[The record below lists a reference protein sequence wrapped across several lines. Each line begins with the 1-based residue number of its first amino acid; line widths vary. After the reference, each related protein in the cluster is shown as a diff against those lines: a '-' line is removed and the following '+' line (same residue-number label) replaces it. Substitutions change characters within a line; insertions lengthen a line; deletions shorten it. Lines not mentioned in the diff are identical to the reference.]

1 MLRIGSRIKPHVASK
16 IARGHGAQRL
26 QSTHSGGGGGSKVL
40 IATAG
45 ATSLVAGVVGYAAWS
60 NDNRKSIEN
69 TIPGSGYV
77 LGAILGP
84 VMEPLQPKPVTK
96 DVGLMKKKLDREK
109 KKKKDEE
116 AAPAVTEGE
125 AAKSESPAV
134 VVEVS
139 TEPVKDDEVIL
150 EQVSSETVPESKV
163 ELEPTAPAVPSEA
176 EIAGISSETAGAETP
191 GTELIITTPGQPEKA
206 PEPSE
211 EAPAVPDLET
221 RLASG
226 EIEQDVENATL
237 TTVLEDLASAAQKQL
252 TAALASA
259 EDAAVVIRQHA
270 EKAYLAIDAGQDKEV
285 LFAAVAELSEKK
297 AEVVKA
303 AQEKIS
309 QAEEAVEKLKEQI
322 AQGLSS
328 GLTRDNKSLITA
340 EESLAEIKYAVEN
353 IKTIISQ
360 SERDS
365 KVVSDYRNLVES
377 GREQFEA
384 EVRSLLPEVKLG
396 ETSDKLTRDELNL
409 LIAHAHRKVLQ
420 LQNQLARL
428 QTLEHDR
435 FKEALNKQ
443 RDDDAGLLEAK
454 VNASLEKQKQ
464 QLEVEYK
471 RKVAQLREELESEL
485 RAQLKRQAAAHSDH
499 LADVLT
505 VQEKE
510 LESKWSELLQD
521 KVQSEKDKYLSSVAV
536 MQGQLDGL
544 KNALTARAD
553 VDKAAY
559 SARELWLACE
569 SLRSA
574 LRLGKEGA
582 KSWEEQLKPLDEHI
596 TAIKTAGGENSYLSA
611 VIGAVSEE
619 ARTRGVYTEDAL
631 RERFIKV
638 DRICKRVSM
647 IGDNGGSLI
656 KYMLSYVQSFLILN
670 AFEYLPGSEVRD
682 EEVPVDSLSVYDI
695 LARARYCLD
704 KDDLLQSVR
713 YMNLLRGEARNVAS
727 SWIKEARLTLETRQA
742 ADALLAHAA
751 ATAVKAL

>member
-1 MLRIGSRIKPHVASK
+1 MLRISSRIKPHVASK

-45 ATSLVAGVVGYAAWS
+45 ATSLVAGVVGYAAWN
-60 NDNRKSIEN
+60 NDNRKSIES

-84 VMEPLQPKPVTK
+84 VLEPLPPKPVTK
-96 DVGLMKKKLDREK
+96 DVGLVKKKLDREK
-109 KKKKDEE
+109 KKKKEE
-116 AAPAVTEGE
+116 EVAPAVTEGE

-134 VVEVS
+134 VEVS
-139 TEPVKDDEVIL
+139 T
-150 EQVSSETVPESKV
+150 
-163 ELEPTAPAVPSEA
+163 
-176 EIAGISSETAGAETP
+176 GISSDIAGAETP

-206 PEPSE
+206 PEPSK

-237 TTVLEDLASAAQKQL
+237 TTALEDLASVAQKQL

-259 EDAAVVIRQHA
+259 EDAALVIRQHA
-270 EKAYLAIDAGQDKEV
+270 EKAYLAIDAGQDKEI

-340 EESLAEIKYAVEN
+340 EESLAELKYAVEN
-353 IKTIISQ
+353 IKTIVSQ

-428 QTLEHDR
+428 QAESETLEHDR

-510 LESKWSELLQD
+510 LETKWSELLQD

-596 TAIKTAGGENSYLSA
+596 AAIKTAGGENSYLSA

-619 ARTRGVYTEDAL
+619 ARTRGVYTEEAL

-670 AFEYLPGSEVRD
+670 AFEYLPGNEIRD

>member
-1 MLRIGSRIKPHVASK
+1 MLRISSRIKPHVASK

-45 ATSLVAGVVGYAAWS
+45 ATSLVAGVVGYAAWN
-60 NDNRKSIEN
+60 NDNRKSIES

-84 VMEPLQPKPVTK
+84 VLEPLPPKPVTK
-96 DVGLMKKKLDREK
+96 DVGLVKKKLDREK
-109 KKKKDEE
+109 KKKKEE
-116 AAPAVTEGE
+116 EVAPAVTEGE

-134 VVEVS
+134 VEVS
-139 TEPVKDDEVIL
+139 T
-150 EQVSSETVPESKV
+150 
-163 ELEPTAPAVPSEA
+163 
-176 EIAGISSETAGAETP
+176 GISSDIAGAETP

-206 PEPSE
+206 PEPSK

-237 TTVLEDLASAAQKQL
+237 TTALEDLASVAQKQL

-259 EDAAVVIRQHA
+259 EDAALVIRQHA
-270 EKAYLAIDAGQDKEV
+270 EKAYLAIDAGQDKEI

-340 EESLAEIKYAVEN
+340 EESLAELKYAVEN
-353 IKTIISQ
+353 IKTIVSQ

-510 LESKWSELLQD
+510 LETKWSELLQD

-596 TAIKTAGGENSYLSA
+596 AAIKTAGGENSYLSA

-619 ARTRGVYTEDAL
+619 ARTRGVYTEEAL

-670 AFEYLPGSEVRD
+670 AFEYLPGNEIRD

>member
-1 MLRIGSRIKPHVASK
+1 MLRISSRIKPHVASK

-45 ATSLVAGVVGYAAWS
+45 ATSLVAGVVGYAAWN
-60 NDNRKSIEN
+60 NDNRKSIES

-84 VMEPLQPKPVTK
+84 VLEPLPPKPVTK
-96 DVGLMKKKLDREK
+96 DVGLVKKKLDREK
-109 KKKKDEE
+109 KKKKEE
-116 AAPAVTEGE
+116 EVAPAVTEGE

-134 VVEVS
+134 VEVS
-139 TEPVKDDEVIL
+139 TEPVKDDEVVL

-176 EIAGISSETAGAETP
+176 EIAGISSDIAGAETP

-206 PEPSE
+206 PEPSK

-237 TTVLEDLASAAQKQL
+237 TTALEDLASVAQKQL

-259 EDAAVVIRQHA
+259 EDAALVIRQHA
-270 EKAYLAIDAGQDKEV
+270 EKAYLAIDAGQDKEI

-340 EESLAEIKYAVEN
+340 EESLAELKYAVEN
-353 IKTIISQ
+353 IKTIVSQ

-510 LESKWSELLQD
+510 LETKWSELLQD

-596 TAIKTAGGENSYLSA
+596 AAIKTAGGENSYLSA

-619 ARTRGVYTEDAL
+619 ARTRGVYTEEAL

-670 AFEYLPGSEVRD
+670 AFEYLPGNEIRD

>member
-1 MLRIGSRIKPHVASK
+1 MLRISSRIKPHVASK

-45 ATSLVAGVVGYAAWS
+45 ATSLVAGVVGYAAWN
-60 NDNRKSIEN
+60 NDNRKSIES

-84 VMEPLQPKPVTK
+84 VLEPLPPKPVTK
-96 DVGLMKKKLDREK
+96 DVGLVKKKLDREK
-109 KKKKDEE
+109 KKKKEE
-116 AAPAVTEGE
+116 EVAPAVTEGE

-134 VVEVS
+134 VEVS
-139 TEPVKDDEVIL
+139 T
-150 EQVSSETVPESKV
+150 
-163 ELEPTAPAVPSEA
+163 
-176 EIAGISSETAGAETP
+176 GISSDIAGAET
-191 GTELIITTPGQPEKA
+191 
-206 PEPSE
+206 
-211 EAPAVPDLET
+211 PAVPDLET

-237 TTVLEDLASAAQKQL
+237 TTALEDLASVAQKQL

-259 EDAAVVIRQHA
+259 EDAALVIRQHA
-270 EKAYLAIDAGQDKEV
+270 EKAYLAIDAGQDKEI

-340 EESLAEIKYAVEN
+340 EESLAELKYAVEN
-353 IKTIISQ
+353 IKTIVSQ

-428 QTLEHDR
+428 QAESETLEHDR

-510 LESKWSELLQD
+510 LETKWSELLQD

-596 TAIKTAGGENSYLSA
+596 AAIKTAGGENSYLSA

-619 ARTRGVYTEDAL
+619 ARTRGVYTEEAL

-670 AFEYLPGSEVRD
+670 AFEYLPGNEIRD

>member
-1 MLRIGSRIKPHVASK
+1 MLRISSRIKPHVASK

-40 IATAG
+40 IASAG
-45 ATSLVAGVVGYAAWS
+45 VTSLVAGVVGYAAWS

-77 LGAILGP
+77 LGALLGP
-84 VMEPLQPKPVTK
+84 VMEPLPPKPVTK

-109 KKKKDEE
+109 KKKKEE
-116 AAPAVTEGE
+116 EVAPAVTEGE
-125 AAKSESPAV
+125 AAKLEPPA

-139 TEPVKDDEVIL
+139 TEPVKDDEVVL
-150 EQVSSETVPESKV
+150 EQVSSETVPEGKV
-163 ELEPTAPAVPSEA
+163 ELEPTAAVPSEA
-176 EIAGISSETAGAETP
+176 EIAGISSDIAGADTP

-206 PEPSE
+206 PESSN
-211 EAPAVPDLET
+211 EAPAVSDLET

-237 TTVLEDLASAAQKQL
+237 TKVLEDLASAAQKQL
-252 TAALASA
+252 TTALASA
-259 EDAAVVIRQHA
+259 EDAAVIIRQHA
-270 EKAYLAIDAGQDKEV
+270 EKAYLAIDAGQDKEI

-297 AEVVKA
+297 AEVVKT
-303 AQEKIS
+303 AQEKIN

-322 AQGLSS
+322 ADGLSS

-340 EESLAEIKYAVEN
+340 EESLAELKYAVEN

-428 QTLEHDR
+428 QAESETLEHDR

-521 KVQSEKDKYLSSVAV
+521 KVQTEKDKYLSSVAV

-574 LRLGKEGA
+574 LRLGKEGLPM
-582 KSWEEQLKPLDEHI
+582 SLGR
-596 TAIKTAGGENSYLSA
+596 TTAGGENSYLSA

>member
-139 TEPVKDDEVIL
+139 T
-150 EQVSSETVPESKV
+150 
-163 ELEPTAPAVPSEA
+163 
-176 EIAGISSETAGAETP
+176 GISSETAGAET
-191 GTELIITTPGQPEKA
+191 
-206 PEPSE
+206 
-211 EAPAVPDLET
+211 PAVPDLET

>member
-1 MLRIGSRIKPHVASK
+1 MLRISSRIKPHVASK

-40 IATAG
+40 IASAG
-45 ATSLVAGVVGYAAWS
+45 VTSLVAGVVGYAAWS

-77 LGAILGP
+77 LGALLGP
-84 VMEPLQPKPVTK
+84 VMEPLPPKPVTK

-109 KKKKDEE
+109 KKKKEE
-116 AAPAVTEGE
+116 EVAPAVTEGE
-125 AAKSESPAV
+125 AAKLEPPA

-139 TEPVKDDEVIL
+139 TEPVKDDEVVL
-150 EQVSSETVPESKV
+150 EQVSSETVPEGKV
-163 ELEPTAPAVPSEA
+163 ELEPTAAVPSEA
-176 EIAGISSETAGAETP
+176 EIAGISSDIAGADTP

-206 PEPSE
+206 PESSN
-211 EAPAVPDLET
+211 EAPAVSDLET

-237 TTVLEDLASAAQKQL
+237 TKVLEDLASAAQKQL
-252 TAALASA
+252 TTALASA
-259 EDAAVVIRQHA
+259 EDAAVIIRQHA
-270 EKAYLAIDAGQDKEV
+270 EKAYLAIDAGQDKEI

-297 AEVVKA
+297 AEVVKT
-303 AQEKIS
+303 AQEKIN

-322 AQGLSS
+322 ADGLSS

-340 EESLAEIKYAVEN
+340 EESLAELKYAVEN

-521 KVQSEKDKYLSSVAV
+521 KVQTEKDKYLSSVAV

-574 LRLGKEGA
+574 LRFTNFKYLF
-582 KSWEEQLKPLDEHI
+582 S
-596 TAIKTAGGENSYLSA
+596 GENSYLSA

-704 KDDLLQSVR
+704 KDDLLQSSVFDQDIIGTDLTIWKPR
-713 YMNLLRGEARNVAS
+713 RLPSQTRAR
-727 SWIKEARLTLETRQA
+727 RLSVNTTCRLVIFF
-742 ADALLAHAA
+742 H
-751 ATAVKAL
+751 

>member
-1 MLRIGSRIKPHVASK
+1 MLRISSRIKPHVASK
-16 IARGHGAQRL
+16 IARGHGARRL
-26 QSTHSGGGGGSKVL
+26 QSTHSGGGGSGGKVL
-40 IATAG
+40 IAAAG

-77 LGAILGP
+77 LGALLGP
-84 VMEPLQPKPVTK
+84 VMEPLSPKPVTK

-109 KKKKDEE
+109 KKKKEE
-116 AAPAVTEGE
+116 EVAPAVTEGE
-125 AAKSESPAV
+125 GAKSEAPAV
-134 VVEVS
+134 REDS
-139 TEPVKDDEVIL
+139 TEPVKADEVVL
-150 EQVSSETVPESKV
+150 EQVSRETEPESIV
-163 ELEPTAPAVPSEA
+163 ELEPTAPQISSEA
-176 EIAGISSETAGAETP
+176 EVAGISSDIAGAEAP
-191 GTELIITTPGQPEKA
+191 GKDLIITTPGKPEAA
-206 PEPSE
+206 PEPSKE
-211 EAPAVPDLET
+211 MPASDLET

-237 TTVLEDLASAAQKQL
+237 TQVLEDLASTAQKNL

-328 GLTRDNKSLITA
+328 SLTHDNKSLITA
-340 EESLAEIKYAVEN
+340 EESLAELKYAVEN
-353 IKTIISQ
+353 IKTVISQ

-365 KVVSDYRNLVES
+365 KVVSDYRNLVET

-454 VNASLEKQKQ
+454 INASLEKQKQ
-464 QLEVEYK
+464 HLDVEFK
-471 RKVAQLREELESEL
+471 RKVAQLREELEGEL

-499 LADVLT
+499 LADVLS

-544 KNALTARAD
+544 KSAMTARAD

-582 KSWEEQLKPLDEHI
+582 RSWEEQLKPLDEHI
-596 TAIKTAGGENSYLSA
+596 SAIKAAGGENPYLNA
-611 VIGAVSEE
+611 VLGAVSGE
-619 ARTRGVYTEDAL
+619 ARARGVYTEDAL

-670 AFEYLPGSEVRD
+670 AFEYLPGNEVRD

-727 SWIKEARLTLETRQA
+727 SWIEEARLTLETRQA

>member
-139 TEPVKDDEVIL
+139 T
-150 EQVSSETVPESKV
+150 
-163 ELEPTAPAVPSEA
+163 
-176 EIAGISSETAGAETP
+176 GISSETAGAETP

>member
-1 MLRIGSRIKPHVASK
+1 MLRISSRIKPHVASK

-45 ATSLVAGVVGYAAWS
+45 ATSLVAGVVGYAAWN
-60 NDNRKSIEN
+60 NDNRKSIES

-84 VMEPLQPKPVTK
+84 VLEPLPPKPVTK
-96 DVGLMKKKLDREK
+96 DVGLVKKKLDREK
-109 KKKKDEE
+109 KKKKEE
-116 AAPAVTEGE
+116 EVAPAVTEGE

-134 VVEVS
+134 VEVS
-139 TEPVKDDEVIL
+139 T
-150 EQVSSETVPESKV
+150 
-163 ELEPTAPAVPSEA
+163 
-176 EIAGISSETAGAETP
+176 GISSDIAGAET
-191 GTELIITTPGQPEKA
+191 
-206 PEPSE
+206 
-211 EAPAVPDLET
+211 PAVPDLET

-237 TTVLEDLASAAQKQL
+237 TTALEDLASVAQKQL

-259 EDAAVVIRQHA
+259 EDAALVIRQHA
-270 EKAYLAIDAGQDKEV
+270 EKAYLAIDAGQDKEI

-340 EESLAEIKYAVEN
+340 EESLAELKYAVEN
-353 IKTIISQ
+353 IKTIVSQ

-510 LESKWSELLQD
+510 LETKWSELLQD

-596 TAIKTAGGENSYLSA
+596 AAIKTAGGENSYLSA

-619 ARTRGVYTEDAL
+619 ARTRGVYTEEAL

-670 AFEYLPGSEVRD
+670 AFEYLPGNEIRD

>member
-1 MLRIGSRIKPHVASK
+1 MLRISSRIKPHVASK

-45 ATSLVAGVVGYAAWS
+45 ATSLVAGVVGYAAWN
-60 NDNRKSIEN
+60 NDNRKSIES

-84 VMEPLQPKPVTK
+84 VLEPLPPKPVTK
-96 DVGLMKKKLDREK
+96 DVGLVKKKLDREK
-109 KKKKDEE
+109 KKKKEE
-116 AAPAVTEGE
+116 EVAPAVTEGE

-134 VVEVS
+134 VEVS
-139 TEPVKDDEVIL
+139 TEPVKDDEVVL

-176 EIAGISSETAGAETP
+176 EIAGISSDIAGAET
-191 GTELIITTPGQPEKA
+191 
-206 PEPSE
+206 
-211 EAPAVPDLET
+211 PAVPDLET

-237 TTVLEDLASAAQKQL
+237 TTALEDLASVAQKQL

-259 EDAAVVIRQHA
+259 EDAALVIRQHA
-270 EKAYLAIDAGQDKEV
+270 EKAYLAIDAGQDKEI

-340 EESLAEIKYAVEN
+340 EESLAELKYAVEN
-353 IKTIISQ
+353 IKTIVSQ

-428 QTLEHDR
+428 QAESETLEHDR

-510 LESKWSELLQD
+510 LETKWSELLQD

-596 TAIKTAGGENSYLSA
+596 AAIKTAGGENSYLSA

-619 ARTRGVYTEDAL
+619 ARTRGVYTEEAL

-670 AFEYLPGSEVRD
+670 AFEYLPGNEIRD

>member
-1 MLRIGSRIKPHVASK
+1 MLRISSRIKPHVASK

-40 IATAG
+40 IASAG
-45 ATSLVAGVVGYAAWS
+45 VTSLVAGVVGYAAWS

-77 LGAILGP
+77 LGALLGP
-84 VMEPLQPKPVTK
+84 VMEPLPPKPVTK

-109 KKKKDEE
+109 KKKKEE
-116 AAPAVTEGE
+116 EVAPAVTEGE
-125 AAKSESPAV
+125 AAKLEPPA

-139 TEPVKDDEVIL
+139 TEPVKDDEVVL
-150 EQVSSETVPESKV
+150 EQVSSETVPEGKV
-163 ELEPTAPAVPSEA
+163 ELEPTAAVPSEA
-176 EIAGISSETAGAETP
+176 EIAGISSDIAGADTP

-206 PEPSE
+206 PESSN
-211 EAPAVPDLET
+211 EAPAVSDLET

-237 TTVLEDLASAAQKQL
+237 TKVLEDLASAAQKQL
-252 TAALASA
+252 TTALASA
-259 EDAAVVIRQHA
+259 EDAAVIIRQHA
-270 EKAYLAIDAGQDKEV
+270 EKAYLAIDAGQDKEI

-297 AEVVKA
+297 AEVVKT
-303 AQEKIS
+303 AQEKIN

-322 AQGLSS
+322 ADGLSS

-340 EESLAEIKYAVEN
+340 EESLAELKYAVEN

-521 KVQSEKDKYLSSVAV
+521 KVQTEKDKYLSSVAV

>member
-176 EIAGISSETAGAETP
+176 EIAGISSETAGAET
-191 GTELIITTPGQPEKA
+191 
-206 PEPSE
+206 
-211 EAPAVPDLET
+211 PAVPDLET

>member
-1 MLRIGSRIKPHVASK
+1 MLRISSRIKPHVASK

-40 IATAG
+40 IASAG
-45 ATSLVAGVVGYAAWS
+45 VTSLVAGVVGYAAWS

-77 LGAILGP
+77 LGALLGP
-84 VMEPLQPKPVTK
+84 VMEPLPPKPVTK

-109 KKKKDEE
+109 KKKKEE
-116 AAPAVTEGE
+116 EVAPAVTEGE
-125 AAKSESPAV
+125 AAKLEPPA

-139 TEPVKDDEVIL
+139 T
-150 EQVSSETVPESKV
+150 
-163 ELEPTAPAVPSEA
+163 
-176 EIAGISSETAGAETP
+176 GISSDIAGADTP

-206 PEPSE
+206 PESSN
-211 EAPAVPDLET
+211 EAPAVSDLET

-237 TTVLEDLASAAQKQL
+237 TKVLEDLASAAQKQL
-252 TAALASA
+252 TTALASA
-259 EDAAVVIRQHA
+259 EDAAVIIRQHA
-270 EKAYLAIDAGQDKEV
+270 EKAYLAIDAGQDKEI

-297 AEVVKA
+297 AEVVKT
-303 AQEKIS
+303 AQEKIN

-322 AQGLSS
+322 ADGLSS

-340 EESLAEIKYAVEN
+340 EESLAELKYAVEN

-521 KVQSEKDKYLSSVAV
+521 KVQTEKDKYLSSVAV